1 MAKKHNKTPDEID
14 ITVFEWASNGPTDPK
29 QIGQSGC
36 GGCHPGGGGLEF
48 DRDGKRYDR
57 RLKEEPELAKSLDG
71 DYYKSKWDKTGVIEA
86 DCLICHLPGYDFK
99 ERNKQLKFLNFKWA
113 STAASGIGQVKGF
126 VKDGETPVVTYN
138 KRLFNDDGKI
148 VLPLAYPPPSENCNF
163 CHGISDAKKRGF
175 SWNDRKNHDVHN
187 ARGLNCADCHPSI
200 DDPKLGVKK
209 INHQF
214 AKGNENVSTVR
225 DDLDNTIMTCRECH
239 SKGYMGAPRPRHL
252 SVRPNHLEKLACEFC
267 HIPTLHIAAG
277 EGFDVTTGQM
287 VNYPKFNLKDL
298 SNSPKSVGAYFDW
311 HPRYGRIKNGLLAP
325 VNPLLPVFYT
335 NLDKDGI
342 YYPLFMR
349 EIKKAYDRIKE
360 ELKPSDP
367 MRPELH
373 TPEQIKLMLTS
384 LSETLKGNARFQQ
397 VKPHYHKGG
406 KLYYLNDKGDL
417 VVEDDHTWAG
427 HAEGFNINHNV
438 APAGLALGARGCG
451 DCHSSESHVFKGQVV
466 VDLFGPD
473 GKPVTVNSG
482 KLIGCKPWVFALN
495 QFHQLYLTPYASVII
510 AILVFAL
517 VLHYTGQGPK
527 VADFYSA
534 PATIQWF
541 TLSERWTHLFRM
553 VSFIFLAITG
563 YVFFYNNIPML
574 QMLFGSPRTAV
585 VIHWVAG
592 IVFIV
597 ASIVSLKLWGKYAK
611 FEPYD
616 REWLAKKGGY
626 IGGKDV
632 EVPAGRMNAG
642 QKIFF
647 WFTVALSF
655 IMGIT
660 GVPLIFK
667 ASLPLSLSCLL
678 STIHGFFAVVFV
690 ASVIAHAY
698 LGTIANPGT
707 WRILVDGKVSEAWI
721 KKHHSV
727 WYRENILK
735 DGGAEKFSNSEAVDK
750 DKEEGGVGQ

>member
-14 ITVFEWASNGPTDPK
+14 ITVFEWVSTGPTDPK
-29 QIGQSGC
+29 QIGQPGC

-48 DRDGKRYDR
+48 DRDGKRYDK
-57 RLKEEPELAKSLDG
+57 RLKEEPNLANSLDG
-71 DYYKSKWDKTGVIEA
+71 DYYKSKWDKSGVVEA

-99 ERNKQLKFLNFKWA
+99 ERNRQLKFWNFKWA
-113 STAASGIGQVKGF
+113 STAASGIAQVSGF
-126 VKDGETPVVTYN
+126 VKEGQTPVVTYN
-138 KRLFNDDGKI
+138 KRLFNEDGKI
-148 VLPLAYPPPSENCNF
+148 VLPLSYPPPSENCNF

-187 ARGLNCADCHPSI
+187 ARGLTCADCHPAI
-200 DDPKLGVKK
+200 DNPKLGVKK

-225 DDLDNTIMTCRECH
+225 DDLDNTIMTCKECH
-239 SKGYMGAPRPRHL
+239 QQGYMGAPRPRHL
-252 SVRPNHLEKLACEFC
+252 SIRPNHLEKLSCEFC

-287 VNYPKFNLKDL
+287 VNYPKINLKDPA
-298 SNSPKSVGAYFDW
+298 NSPKTIGEYYDW
-311 HPRYGRIKNGLLAP
+311 HPRYGRIKNGLLGP
-325 VNPLLPVFYT
+325 VNPLLGVIYT

-342 YYPLFMR
+342 YYPLFAR
-349 EIKKAYDRIKE
+349 EIKRAYDRVKDV
-360 ELKPSDP
+360 LKPSDP
-367 MRPELH
+367 TRPQLH
-373 TPEQIKLMLTS
+373 TPDQIKLMLVA

-397 VKPHYHKGG
+397 IKPHYHKGG
-406 KLYYLNDKGDL
+406 KLYYLNDNGDV
-417 VVEDDHTWAG
+417 VVENDHTWAG

-438 APAGLALGARGCG
+438 APAGLALGARGCA

-466 VDLFGPD
+466 VDLFGQD
-473 GKPVTVNSG
+473 GKPVTISSG
-482 KLIGCKPWVFALN
+482 RLIGCNPWVFALN
-495 QFHQLYLTPYASVII
+495 QFHQLYLTPYVSIVI

-534 PATIQWF
+534 PSVVQWF
-541 TLSERWTHLFRM
+541 SLSERWTHLFRLI
-553 VSFIFLAITG
+553 SFIILTFTG
-563 YVFFYNNIPML
+563 YIFFYNNVTML
-574 QMLFGSPRTAV
+574 QMFFDSPHTAV
-585 VIHWVAG
+585 VVHWVAG
-592 IVFIV
+592 IIFLI
-597 ASIVSLKLWGKYAK
+597 ASAVSFKLWGRYAK
-611 FEPYD
+611 FAPYD

-647 WFTVALSF
+647 WFTLGLSI
-655 IMGIT
+655 IMGLT

-667 ASLPLSLSCLL
+667 TSLPLSLSCLL

-727 WYRENILK
+727 WYREHFLK
-735 DGGAEKFSNSEAVDK
+735 DKSQSQEEKAENRD
-750 DKEEGGVGQ
+750 